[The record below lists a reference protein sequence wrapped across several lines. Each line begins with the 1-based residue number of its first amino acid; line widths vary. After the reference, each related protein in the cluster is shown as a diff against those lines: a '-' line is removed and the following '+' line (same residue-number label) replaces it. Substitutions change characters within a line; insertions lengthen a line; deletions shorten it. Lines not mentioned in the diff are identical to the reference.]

1 MHPTSPTLE
10 NFLIRAYFTHRR
22 LFRRLVVQRYTI
34 AFVCLF
40 RPAPNEAREAGRAPR
55 ACDASGMMAGDF
67 HMYVMARVLF
77 SIAILTIAT
86 PALAKGD
93 TGEDR
98 RLSAEIL
105 NPKMAEFYYYRGTVY
120 YHMDKYDDAITDYD
134 LAIRLRRNYA
144 DAYYNR
150 GLAFDGKGLLHKAL
164 GDLRKAL
171 TCNAFSI
178 SASPWTSAARAKIME
193 IETRLSA
200 DAKPQVQ
207 TSAASVA
214 ETVVK

>member
-1 MHPTSPTLE
+1 M
-10 NFLIRAYFTHRR
+10 R
-22 LFRRLVVQRYTI
+22 
-34 AFVCLF
+34 
-40 RPAPNEAREAGRAPR
+40 
-55 ACDASGMMAGDF
+55 
-67 HMYVMARVLF
+67 VMARVLF
-77 SIAILTIAT
+77 SIALLTIAT

-93 TGEDR
+93 RSDDGR
-98 RLSAEIL
+98 ISAETL

-150 GLAFDGKGLLHKAL
+150 GLAFDGKGLLRQAL

-178 SASPWTSAARAKIME
+178 SASPWTGAARAKIIE
-193 IETRLSA
+193 IQTKLSA
-200 DAKPQVQ
+200 SENRQAQ
-207 TSAASVA
+207 TSAASVE
-214 ETVVK
+214 ETLVK